1 MRLGEGADP
10 LELGGGAV
18 DVCGDVRGV
27 VQVADD
33 LDAVAGPLA
42 GGLEVVA
49 VGEEREGVVLVWD
62 EHGPETAEVV
72 LHAGNDSGVNTF
84 WVLLGS

>member
-1 MRLGEGADP
+1 MWGRAGVHVADD
-10 LELGGGAV
+10 L
-18 DVCGDVRGV
+18 

-42 GGLEVVA
+42 GGLEVV

-72 LHAGNDSGVNTF
+72 LHVGNGSGVNTF

>member
-18 DVCGDVRGV
+18 DVCGDVWGV

-49 VGEEREGVVLVWD
+49 VGEEREVVVPERG
-62 EHGPETAEVV
+62 EHGPETVEVV
-72 LHAGNDSGVNTF
+72 LHAGEVGGVNTF